1 MFPGSTFHPLEGGKG
16 FLDILLEVLNEN
28 DRLSFQQMIESI
40 FGSVDF
46 QKSIDDEDD
55 ENDSGENP
63 QIDKRETS
71 FCLMLLFEQNAPPSL
86 FLSESLRSHGASSI
100 HHLSKSGEFL
110 FRTPILELFQSEE
123 VSHLDEIFD
132 GLLLLFRLEFGD
144 FKIFNSNGLYFYGWI
159 D

>member
-1 MFPGSTFHPLEGGKG
+1 MFPGSAFHPLEGGEG

-55 ENDSGENP
+55 ENDSRENP

-86 FLSESLRSHGASSI
+86 PR
-100 HHLSKSGEFL
+100 
-110 FRTPILELFQSEE
+110 
-123 VSHLDEIFD
+123 
-132 GLLLLFRLEFGD
+132 
-144 FKIFNSNGLYFYGWI
+144 
-159 D
+159 